1 MVEAP
6 EEIDVLLAQREFVE
20 AQRLLLKAERALKK
34 DEIVATDIN
43 RQLNEK
49 RKSLVEILS
58 AELCPAADR
67 SLRAGA
73 RGQRLPAQLLI
84 ELGQERKAA
93 KLFLKS
99 RTEAQRYSQK
109 SLRVEGSLIL
119 YASKFCRSFFDHI
132 RETAKEFN
140 HDFESRPVNY
150 SALVVWTKNEISEF
164 VTQLSAQIFQSNVD
178 IGDQAECVQNAMVN
192 AQKVTLRH

>member
-1 MVEAP
+1 M
-6 EEIDVLLAQREFVE
+6 
-20 AQRLLLKAERALKK
+20 
-34 DEIVATDIN
+34 
-43 RQLNEK
+43 
-49 RKSLVEILS
+49 
-58 AELCPAADR
+58 
-67 SLRAGA
+67 
-73 RGQRLPAQLLI
+73 PAQLLI

-140 HDFESRPVNY
+140 HDFEARPVNY
-150 SALVVWTKNEISEF
+150 SALVVWTKNEINEF
-164 VTQLSAQIFQSNVD
+164 VIQLSTQIFQPNVE
-178 IGDQAECVQNAMVN
+178 IGDQARRVHFCSRKRYKIVKPEMRFRCVLIIFNKAE
-192 AQKVTLRH
+192 K